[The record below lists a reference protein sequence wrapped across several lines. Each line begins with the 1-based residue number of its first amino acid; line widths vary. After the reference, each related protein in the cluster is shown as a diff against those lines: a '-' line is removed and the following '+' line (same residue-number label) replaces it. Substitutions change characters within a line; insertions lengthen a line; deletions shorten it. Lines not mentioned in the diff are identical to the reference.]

1 MSLAARRL
9 DRKVLKELKAN
20 PDPDVDVEI
29 VDEAMEP
36 NGSHGRN
43 SRKELNQSG
52 RHFASED

>member
-20 PDPDVDVEI
+20 PDPDVEI